1 MQIKKILLNILI
13 ISVCLTI
20 VGFLV
25 DGDEPNPSIWTN
37 VFELLMMTILTFTII
52 SFIYFAT
59 TLAFKK
65 VRQLF
70 S

>member
-1 MQIKKILLNILI
+1 MQIKKVLLNILI

-37 VFELLMMTILTFTII
+37 VFELLVMTILIFTII

>member
-1 MQIKKILLNILI
+1 MQIKKVLLNILI

-37 VFELLMMTILTFTII
+37 VFELLMMIILTFTII

>member
-1 MQIKKILLNILI
+1 MQIKKVLLNILI

-25 DGDEPNPSIWTN
+25 DDDEPNPSIWTN

>member
-25 DGDEPNPSIWTN
+25 DGDEPNPSVWTN
-37 VFELLMMTILTFTII
+37 VFELLMMIILTFTII

>member
-37 VFELLMMTILTFTII
+37 VFEFLMMTILTFTII
-52 SFIYFAT
+52 LFIYFAT

>member
-37 VFELLMMTILTFTII
+37 VFEFLMMTILTFTII

>member
-1 MQIKKILLNILI
+1 MQIKKRLLNILI

>member
-37 VFELLMMTILTFTII
+37 VFELLVMTILIFTII

>member
-37 VFELLMMTILTFTII
+37 VFELLMMVILTFTII

>member
-37 VFELLMMTILTFTII
+37 VFELLMMIILTFTII

>member
-37 VFELLMMTILTFTII
+37 VFELLVMTILTFTII

>member
-1 MQIKKILLNILI
+1 MQIKKRLLNILI
-13 ISVCLTI
+13 ISVCFTI

-37 VFELLMMTILTFTII
+37 VFEFLMMTILTFTII
-52 SFIYFAT
+52 LFIYFVT
-59 TLAFKK
+59 TFACKK

>member
-1 MQIKKILLNILI
+1 MQIKKVLLNILI
-13 ISVCLTI
+13 ISVCFTI

-37 VFELLMMTILTFTII
+37 VFEFLMMTILTFTII
-52 SFIYFAT
+52 LFIYFVT
-59 TLAFKK
+59 TFAFKK